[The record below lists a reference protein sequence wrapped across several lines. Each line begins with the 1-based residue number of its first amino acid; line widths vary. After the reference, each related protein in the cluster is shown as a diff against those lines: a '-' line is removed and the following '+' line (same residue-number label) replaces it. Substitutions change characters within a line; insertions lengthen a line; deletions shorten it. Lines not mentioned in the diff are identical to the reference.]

1 MSTTYGTIPTSVPG
15 PDDGGGG
22 GDPLAFLSRAKQRGR
37 EALATRRPW
46 KELVHA
52 HAFSLPHGLG
62 DAYQRIRT
70 NLSYF
75 AMNYAIVVLVIVLA
89 SLLGHPWSLVVFF
102 VMMVAWLALYF
113 LRDQPLALAGR
124 TVSDKA
130 VLLVLSVVTIAAL
143 LFTGAT
149 WNIISSVLVG
159 LVLVLVH
166 AAIRRTDDLWSE
178 EEGLGPRA
186 PAAGAAGWFT
196 VASSSS

>member
-15 PDDGGGG
+15 PDDSG
-22 GDPLAFLSRAKQRGR
+22 GDPLAFLSRAKERGR

-46 KELVHA
+46 KEMVHS
-52 HAFSLPHGLG
+52 HAFSLPHSLAE
-62 DAYQRIRT
+62 AYQRVRT

-75 AMNYAIVVLVIVLA
+75 AMNYAIAVLVVVLV
-89 SLLGHPWSLVVFF
+89 SLLWHPWSLVVFF
-102 VMMVAWLALYF
+102 VMMAAWLALYF
-113 LRDQPLALAGR
+113 LRDTPLVLLGR
-124 TVSDKA
+124 TVSDKT
-130 VLLVLSVVTIAAL
+130 VLLVLSVVTVAAL

-178 EEGLGPRA
+178 EDGLQGPRA
-186 PAAGAAGWFT
+186 GGPGGWYT
-196 VASSSS
+196 QASSSS